1 MIERPQYV
9 NEIMKYMDK
18 PFVKILTGVRRS
30 GKLTI
35 MLMIKEQLRQKGIQ
49 EERILHYNFDSLQY
63 ENMKNSRALYEM
75 LSEKLKKSKNRVYLF
90 FDEIQEVQDW
100 EKVVNSLMIDFDT
113 DIYVTGSNSRM
124 MSSEIATYLTGRRR
138 FPAAFDGYS
147 QWESKLCAC
156 QRPVPPLP

>member
-75 LSEKLKKSKNRVYLF
+75 LSEK
-90 FDEIQEVQDW
+90 
-100 EKVVNSLMIDFDT
+100 
-113 DIYVTGSNSRM
+113 
-124 MSSEIATYLTGRRR
+124 
-138 FPAAFDGYS
+138 
-147 QWESKLCAC
+147 
-156 QRPVPPLP
+156 

>member
-49 EERILHYNFDSLQY
+49 EERG
-63 ENMKNSRALYEM
+63 K
-75 LSEKLKKSKNRVYLF
+75 
-90 FDEIQEVQDW
+90 
-100 EKVVNSLMIDFDT
+100 
-113 DIYVTGSNSRM
+113 
-124 MSSEIATYLTGRRR
+124 
-138 FPAAFDGYS
+138 
-147 QWESKLCAC
+147 
-156 QRPVPPLP
+156 

>member
-100 EKVVNSLMIDFDT
+100 EKVLEQLLDGIREHDGAGGVGEQAGARDERHDT
-113 DIYVTGSNSRM
+113 HRHQHS
-124 MSSEIATYLTGRRR
+124 IAHALGINGQKPDMHQR
-138 FPAAFDGYS
+138 FALA
-147 QWESKLCAC
+147 
-156 QRPVPPLP
+156 

>member
-63 ENMKNSRALYEM
+63 
-75 LSEKLKKSKNRVYLF
+75 
-90 FDEIQEVQDW
+90 
-100 EKVVNSLMIDFDT
+100 
-113 DIYVTGSNSRM
+113 
-124 MSSEIATYLTGRRR
+124 
-138 FPAAFDGYS
+138 
-147 QWESKLCAC
+147 
-156 QRPVPPLP
+156 